1 MIHKELTIPVS
12 SVRTPQRFTQW
23 FTTMYEQLFKTNI
36 EVRDLGDLSIYQS
49 KRFIELVDRLI
60 CDQLPATTEIKK
72 VWLKAGK
79 KTLFVNSR
87 KRELVDGRKLAAM
100 IFRERKF
107 TLTSIGLLMGKDHST
122 IIHNLESASNLMEYD
137 PSFRRMYHNV
147 KFALDYEKTI
157 RVSDQQETHSQPAL
171 RA

>member
-23 FTTMYEQLFKTNI
+23 FTTMYEELFKTNI
-36 EVRDLGDLSIYQS
+36 EVRDLGDLNSYRTQ
-49 KRFIELVDRLI
+49 KFIETVDRLI
-60 CDQLPATTEIKK
+60 CDQIPATPEIKK
-72 VWLKAGK
+72 AWEKAGK

-87 KRELVDGRKLAAM
+87 KRELVDGRRLASM

-107 TLTSIGLLMGKDHST
+107 TLTSIGLIMGKDHST
-122 IIHNLESASNLMEYD
+122 IIHSLESASNLMEYD
-137 PSFRRMYHNV
+137 AAFRRMYNTV

-157 RVSDQQETHSQPAL
+157 RISAEKEANTEPAL

>member
-36 EVRDLGDLSIYQS
+36 EVRDLGDLSNYRNQ
-49 KRFIELVDRLI
+49 KFIELVDRLI
-60 CDQLPATTEIKK
+60 CEQIPPTPEIKK
-72 VWLKAGK
+72 HWEKAGK
-79 KTLFVNSR
+79 KTLFVKSR

-100 IFRERKF
+100 IFREKKF

-137 PSFRRMYHNV
+137 STFRRMYHNV
-147 KFALDYEKTI
+147 KFALNYEKTLRI
-157 RVSDQQETHSQPAL
+157 SGEQEADTESAV